1 VDRVTAPLLEVADLK
16 VHYPL
21 RGGFLGRARGMV
33 RAVDGVGFAI
43 SGGETLALVGES
55 GCGKSTTGY
64 AVLGMVPATAGR
76 VIFQGRDLIGLDEAA
91 LRELR
96 RDMQIVF
103 QDPYASL
110 NPKITI
116 GESVGEPLLVR
127 KVLSGRALAAR
138 VGELLSLVG
147 LRPDHARRYPHE
159 FSGGQRQRIGIAR
172 ALALSPKLIV
182 CDEPVSALDVSIRS
196 QILNLLM
203 ELQREL
209 AVAYLFISHD
219 LAVVRHVSHRV
230 AVMYLGHI
238 VEAASAERLFAAP
251 SHPYTKALLSAI
263 PLPDP
268 LAQRARQAIILKGEL
283 PSAVEPPSGCPF
295 RTRCPIARERCAAE
309 APSLRRVADGH
320 EVACHFPG

>member
-1 VDRVTAPLLEVADLK
+1 V
-16 VHYPL
+16 
-21 RGGFLGRARGMV
+21 
-33 RAVDGVGFAI
+33 
-43 SGGETLALVGES
+43 
-55 GCGKSTTGY
+55 
-64 AVLGMVPATAGR
+64 VPTAGK
-76 VIFQGRDLIGLDEAA
+76 VVFQGRDLVGLDDAA
-91 LRELR
+91 LRAIR

-110 NPKITI
+110 NPKMTI

-127 KVLSGRALAAR
+127 KVLSGRALADR

-147 LRPDHARRYPHE
+147 LRPEHARRYPHE
-159 FSGGQRQRIGIAR
+159 FSGGQRQRIVIAR
-172 ALALSPKLIV
+172 ALALRPKLIV

-203 ELQREL
+203 ALQREL

-268 LAQRARQAIILKGEL
+268 VAQRARQAIILQGEL
-283 PSAVEPPSGCPF
+283 PSAIAPPSGCPF
-295 RTRCPIARERCAAE
+295 RTRCPIARERCTSE
-309 APSLRRVADGH
+309 APALQGIADGH
-320 EVACHFPG
+320 TVACHYPG